1 MRFSDALYLIFKLA
15 VALWQSFDHDI
26 RSVRR
31 VQGTYKEQT
40 LTDLK
45 FVLGHNVVALH
56 KKYVASARFYR
67 KHTRQAT
74 AGRASLV
81 CDLDHDRRLSGMR
94 HPLVQAGRRTV
105 GIGAM
110 LAANGE
116 TSTSRCC
123 GVRCRKR

>member
-1 MRFSDALYLIFKLA
+1 VTLAGDALVRFSDALYLIFKLA

-56 KKYVASARFYR
+56 KKDVASARFYR

-74 AGRASLV
+74 AGRASK
-81 CDLDHDRRLSGMR
+81 
-94 HPLVQAGRRTV
+94 A
-105 GIGAM
+105 
-110 LAANGE
+110 
-116 TSTSRCC
+116 SRMA
-123 GVRCRKR
+123 RSLHSSR

>member
-1 MRFSDALYLIFKLA
+1 MTLAGDALVRFSDALYLIFKLA
-15 VALWQSFDHDI
+15 VALRQSFDHDI

-31 VQGTYKEQT
+31 VQGTYEEQP

-56 KKYVASARFYR
+56 KKYVASGFYR

-81 CDLDHDRRLSGMR
+81 
-94 HPLVQAGRRTV
+94 RTF
-105 GIGAM
+105 
-110 LAANGE
+110 NY
-116 TSTSRCC
+116 
-123 GVRCRKR
+123 